1 MAFLSPSK
9 DVVHDSQKPGPAI
22 EIHTVPTGVSTVPP
36 SGPAIPDVAIAKST
50 FNTFLHPCAICAT
63 TSSLTTPLSAIV
75 CSLTP
80 KTDTFTSSA
89 YATMAPRKY
98 LLEPGT
104 EQIAFAIAP
113 PVKLSA
119 VPIVK
124 EVCIKLVNCK
134 TYNCIYISLRDLYEV
149 NT

>member
-1 MAFLSPSK
+1 
-9 DVVHDSQKPGPAI
+9 
-22 EIHTVPTGVSTVPP
+22 
-36 SGPAIPDVAIAKST
+36 
-50 FNTFLHPCAICAT
+50 
-63 TSSLTTPLSAIV
+63 
-75 CSLTP
+75 
-80 KTDTFTSSA
+80 
-89 YATMAPRKY
+89 MAPRKY

-104 EQIAFAIAP
+104 ELIAFAIAP